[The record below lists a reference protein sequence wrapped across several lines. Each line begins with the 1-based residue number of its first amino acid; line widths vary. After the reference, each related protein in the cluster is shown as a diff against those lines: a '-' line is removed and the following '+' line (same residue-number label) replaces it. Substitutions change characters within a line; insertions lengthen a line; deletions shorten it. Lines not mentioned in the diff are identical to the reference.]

1 MTVSSWDLS
10 GPRPQWRKG
19 GGVDEGHCSSAIGF
33 CFCMSLWL
41 SLSLSLYMTVN
52 MYVYVCRER
61 KVRVCERERSDF
73 LRLVALSISLSVL

>member
-1 MTVSSWDLS
+1 M
-10 GPRPQWRKG
+10 GR
-19 GGVDEGHCSSAIGF
+19 GHNGEKVEELMRGIVHQQLGF
-33 CFCMSLWL
+33 AFACLFGFL
-41 SLSLSLYMTVN
+41 SLSIYMTVN